1 VLRARRR
8 GEAAELVARRRG
20 QKVIAVSA
28 GAFGLVLQSGYALM
42 RLHGWSLAYP
52 RWLALKIGLVLFLFL
67 PLEGFLAYVGACWV
81 APGLRRTPSPPFA
94 QELARAAS
102 MQQMVWAIAVPLL
115 GLALPFVI
123 WLSLARPF

>member
-1 VLRARRR
+1 VLRAGRR
-8 GEAAELVARRRG
+8 GESAELAARRRG
-20 QKVIAVSA
+20 QRIVALSA
-28 GAFGLVLQSGYALM
+28 AACVLALASGYALM

-67 PLEGFLAYVGACWV
+67 PLEGFLAYVGAFWS
-81 APGLRRTPSPPFA
+81 APGLARSGAPPFA

-102 MQQMVWAIAVPLL
+102 MQQMLWAIAVPLV
-115 GLALPFVI
+115 GLALPLVL